1 MPVEASKCGAAAP
14 SVSAIAP
21 PRASLIAFH
30 TRSGVQGIRMSLIPR
45 WRTASTTAFTT
56 AGVEAIVPASPT
68 PLVPSVLVVAGEV
81 VWSRSKLIV
90 SAAVGSR

>member
-1 MPVEASKCGAAAP
+1 M
-14 SVSAIAP
+14 AP
-21 PRASLIAFH
+21 PPATPWMALH
-30 TRSGVQGIRMSLIPR
+30 TRSGVQGIVMSSMPR

-68 PLVPSVLVVAGEV
+68 PLVPSVLVSDGEV
-81 VWSRSKLIV
+81 VWSMSKEIV